1 MTKTRIVLISLTLL
15 WFYSTAYA
23 QEETFEDTTDEK
35 KSEELTSEIETAEL
49 NSKPAD
55 STSVA
60 TGDAVELDRVIV
72 LVAEGLITR
81 RELEQRMEET
91 VRMLKSKQ
99 VQLPS
104 MASLQDQ
111 VLESLISEEIQA
123 QGAKKLGIRI
133 DDITLDREMSTL
145 AKANGMSLLDFRGQ
159 ITAEGL
165 DYAAFRESIRQELAI
180 KSLRKRQVDN
190 QIKVS
195 DQEVDDLIA
204 SQSDF
209 LNKDME
215 IRLRQI
221 LISTPEDATP
231 EQLREG
237 RGKAEAIHKRLLE
250 GEDFAKLAISESDG
264 RRALEGGDLGW
275 RPGAELPTIFTRS
288 ATLLEIGEI
297 SEVLRS
303 PSGYHIVKIED
314 KRGGRE
320 AWIEQTRARH
330 ILIKTN
336 ALVND
341 DEARA
346 RLESL
351 RRRIE
356 GGDDFATLA
365 KAYSEDQGS
374 AKEGGDLGWATP
386 GSFVPVFEETMNS
399 LEIGQLSEPF
409 QTEFGWHFMEVLERR
424 RQNSTMKVL
433 KSRAKQLIWEK
444 KREDELSLWLRRLRD
459 ESYVEFVD
467 ERYKPAEDS

>member
-1 MTKTRIVLISLTLL
+1 MTNTRSFLLGLSLLCAC
-15 WFYSTAYA
+15 STAA
-23 QEETFEDTTDEK
+23 ALEAALETN
-35 KSEELTSEIETAEL
+35 SIET
-49 NSKPAD
+49 D
-55 STSVA
+55 STALNGESAAPTPTSTSAA
-60 TGDAVELDRVIV
+60 TGEVVELDKVIV
-72 LVAEGLITR
+72 LVAEGVITR
-81 RELEQRMEET
+81 RELEQRLDET
-91 VRMLKSKQ
+91 VRMLERKE
-99 VQLPS
+99 VQLPD
-104 MASLQDQ
+104 MTSLQDQ

-123 QGAKKLGIRI
+123 QGAKTLGIRI
-133 DDITLDREMSTL
+133 DDITLDREMNAL

-159 ITAEGL
+159 IITEGL
-165 DYAAFRESIRQELAI
+165 NYAAFRESVRKELAI

-231 EQLREG
+231 EQLRAG
-237 RGKAEAIHKRLLE
+237 REKAEAIHARLLE

-288 ATLLEIGEI
+288 ATLLDIGEI

-341 DEARA
+341 QEARA

-386 GSFVPVFEETMNS
+386 GTYVPIFEETMNG

-409 QTEFGWHFMEVLERR
+409 QSEFGWHFMEVLERR
-424 RQNSTMKVL
+424 RQNSTMKML

-444 KREDELSLWLRRLRD
+444 KREDELALWLRRLRD

-467 ERYKPAEDS
+467 DRYKPAEDS

>member
-1 MTKTRIVLISLTLL
+1 MTNMRSLLL
-15 WFYSTAYA
+15 GLPLMWACSTATA
-23 QEETFEDTTDEK
+23 LEAAPETTGNETA
-35 KSEELTSEIETAEL
+35 SEEQTNTATPETAA
-49 NSKPAD
+49 SAPA
-55 STSVA
+55 A
-60 TGDAVELDRVIV
+60 TGEIIELDRVIV
-72 LVAEGLITR
+72 LVSEGVITR
-81 RELEQRMEET
+81 KELEQRLDET
-91 VRMLKSKQ
+91 VRMLERKE
-99 VQLPS
+99 VELPD
-104 MASLQDQ
+104 MESLQAQ

-123 QGAKKLGIRI
+123 QGAKTLGIRI

-159 ITAEGL
+159 IIAEGL
-165 DYAAFRESIRQELAI
+165 DYAFFRESVRKELAI

-190 QIKVS
+190 QVKVS

-215 IRLRQI
+215 IRLSHI
-221 LISTPEDATP
+221 LVSTPEDATP
-231 EQLREG
+231 EQLRAG
-237 RGKAEAIHKRLLE
+237 REKAEALRERLLE
-250 GEDFAKLAISESDG
+250 GEDFAKLAISDSDG
-264 RRALEGGDLGW
+264 RKALEGGDMGW

-288 ATLLEIGEI
+288 ATLLDIGEI

-341 DEARA
+341 QEAKA

-351 RRRIE
+351 KRRIE

-374 AKEGGDLGWATP
+374 AKEGGELGWATP
-386 GSFVPVFEETMNS
+386 GTFVPIFEETMNN

-409 QTEFGWHFMEVLERR
+409 QSEFGWHFMEVLERR
-424 RQNSTMKVL
+424 RQNSTMKML

-444 KREDELSLWLRRLRD
+444 KREDELSLWLRRIRD
-459 ESYVEFVD
+459 ESYVDYVD
-467 ERYKPAEDS
+467 ERYKPVEDT